1 MAGSLNRYD
10 ATEVV
15 FLGFIKKTVRMSA
28 LKMKVMI
35 IKSFLEVIMLLEYHY
50 FVKDIQTK
58 NHLAL
63 RGWLF
68 ALHRDCS

>member
-15 FLGFIKKTVRMSA
+15 FFGFTKKTVSMSA
-28 LKMKVMI
+28 LKTRVVI
-35 IKSFLEVIMLLEYHY
+35 IKSFLEEIILLEYHY

-63 RGWLF
+63 CGWLF
-68 ALHRDCS
+68 ALHKDCS